1 MKLNQ
6 FLKSNQM
13 TYRTFKQH
21 CEKNDFYFSMGTLN
35 KWISGQRI
43 PKGENLKRIHQITE
57 GKVTVFD
64 FENDRE
70 NKKLA

>member
-6 FLKSNQM
+6 FLKTKEM
-13 TYRTFKQH
+13 TYRTFKEY
-21 CEKNDFYFSMGTLN
+21 CEQNNFHFSMGTLN

-70 NKKLA
+70 NQQSA

>member
-6 FLKSNQM
+6 YIKLNRM
-13 TYRTFKQH
+13 TYRTFH
-21 CEKNDFYFSMGTLN
+21 EYCEQNHFHFSMGTLN

-43 PKGENLKRIHQITE
+43 PKGENLKRIHTLTNGE
-57 GKVTVFD
+57 VTVFD

-70 NKKLA
+70 SRQSA